1 MRDADGDL
9 RPWCHPV
16 YSADHPGDM
25 RGRVALALVG
35 TLIGVIL
42 LGACA
47 DDTEPTLDSVEV
59 TDLPEIRTES
69 EFDRLLAARRSVRA
83 FTPADLT
90 QDQIGRL
97 LWAAQGVTAEW
108 GGRTAP
114 SAGALY
120 PLEVFVVTSDGVDH
134 YLPEDHRSERTTEAD
149 VREELAGA
157 ALDQEALHSAPAV
170 FVIAA
175 EYARTEARYGD
186 RAERYAHLEAGH
198 AAQNLLL
205 RAVALGLGAV
215 PIGAFDDAAVQEV
228 LGLPPQW
235 VPLYLIPVGVPAEG

>member
-1 MRDADGDL
+1 
-9 RPWCHPV
+9 
-16 YSADHPGDM
+16 M

-35 TLIGVIL
+35 TLIGVPL

-47 DDTEPTLDSVEV
+47 DDPELTVGPAEV
-59 TDLPEIRTES
+59 TDLPVIPADSQLEN
-69 EFDRLLAARRSVRA
+69 LLAARRSVRGFA
-83 FTPADLT
+83 ADDLT
-90 QDQIGRL
+90 DEQVGRL
-97 LWAAQGVTAEW
+97 LWAAQGVTSDS

-120 PLEVFVVTSDGVDH
+120 PLELFVVTSSGVDH
-134 YLPEDHRSERTTEAD
+134 YLPEGHRTEQTAGAD
-149 VREELAGA
+149 LREELAAA

-175 EYARTEARYGD
+175 EYARTETRYGD
-186 RAERYAHLEAGH
+186 RAERYVHLEAGH

-205 RAVALGLGAV
+205 QAVDLGLGAV

-228 LGLPPQW
+228 LGLPTEW
-235 VPLYLIPVGVPAEG
+235 VPLYLIPVGVAAED